1 MADVKKK
8 VEEPAGPDL
17 LWSTIAV
24 LFVLFA
30 VTTFVGRM
38 NLVPSESGEPRSVS
52 SVIPTG
58 KVLLGEDVINRTM
71 ATLRQSPG
79 GPIIGE
85 QLKRAAGVI
94 AEGPVTA
101 FGREWIRIDYKDDP
115 DGWVLL
121 DEVTTNVGWFRALN
135 IFPIFFDMFRPI
147 GIGLTIIFSVLLG
160 LVIMRQKE
168 VAAFEQKK
176 KQIEKNILAAQKPKE
191 PLITVASGPLNIPG
205 VPNNLPTGLP
215 EGLVFAREVADVTGQ
230 KNERWERVER
240 LMASTAASDWR
251 QAVIEADIILDEML
265 TRMGY
270 DGASIGDRLK
280 QIEQSDFVTLNK
292 AWEAHKVRNHL
303 AHRGGDYMFP
313 KNEADRIIN
322 LYRQVFTEFYYI

>member
-1 MADVKKK
+1 MADAKKK
-8 VEEPAGPDL
+8 EEPAGPDL

-30 VTTFVGRM
+30 VTTFVGRI
-38 NLVPSESGEPRSVS
+38 NVQPDSTGTVGG
-52 SVIPTG
+52 VDAVVPTG
-58 KVLLGEDVINRTM
+58 DAQLGKSVINRSL

-85 QLKRAAGVI
+85 QLKRAAGKI

-101 FGREWIRIDYKDDP
+101 FGREWIRVDYNDDP

-121 DEVTTNVGWFRALN
+121 DDVTTNVGWFRALN
-135 IFPIFFDMFRPI
+135 IFPIFFDLFRPI
-147 GIGLTIIFSVLLG
+147 GIGLTIIFSILLG
-160 LVIMRQKE
+160 LVIMKQKE

-176 KQIEKNILAAQKPKE
+176 KRTEQNIIAAQKPKE

-215 EGLVFAREVADVTGQ
+215 AGLVFERGEAADVSGP

-240 LMASTAASDWR
+240 LMTSTSSSDWR

-270 DGASIGDRLK
+270 EGSSIGDRLK

-303 AHRGGDYMFP
+303 AHRGGDYVFP
-313 KNEADRIIN
+313 KNEADRVIGM
-322 LYRQVFTEFYYI
+322 YRQVFSEFYYI